1 MTFLFVPVKEHL
13 SIPLRVQR
21 GKICGNPFTYR
32 SEEIVLD
39 EKLLISVRMAVYY
52 ILYKTDINI

>member
-13 SIPLRVQR
+13 SIPLRVQS

-32 SEEIVLD
+32 SEDIVLD
-39 EKLLISVRMAVYY
+39 EKLLVSVRMVVYY
-52 ILYKTDINI
+52 IL